1 MASSTSA
8 PVAFLWLTFV
18 EMTARIKR
26 LSDGLW
32 RLLGMSLAE
41 ELRAIL
47 HASGADMVGF
57 ANLQHIS
64 PDVLSYLPFG
74 ISIAVALRP
83 QIILQI
89 QDGPTREYF
98 TEYERAN
105 HLLNRLGRLAAQFLR
120 ENGQEAQWFAATY
133 AEELRTI
140 LRAGSDF
147 DPEILSTRLPHKT
160 TATRAGLGWI
170 GKCALLVT
178 KTFGSAIRLSTVLT
192 DAMLPSGD
200 SQDISLCGD
209 CASCVMA
216 CPGHAP
222 SGKNWQPDLPRGDFF
237 DAFACQR
244 AAKQVMTKRT
254 GIDYPLCGIC
264 IAACPWTQRYIT
276 TIDRTGT

>member
-1 MASSTSA
+1 
-8 PVAFLWLTFV
+8 
-18 EMTARIKR
+18 
-26 LSDGLW
+26 
-32 RLLGMSLAE
+32 MSLAE

-200 SQDISLCGD
+200 SQDISLCED